1 MVARPESAAAK
12 ASLPLQEVLQALANA
27 PAQDRQLKAVLA
39 FTAARWLLE
48 RGDEKRAVAL
58 LSTALEQVSELRP
71 AMRMLYRIYGDR
83 NDVRN
88 AVTYLDQEIR
98 ATRHPREAAALYRER
113 GQLVERY
120 FRDLRAAQQCHEAAL
135 KATPRDLA
143 VLRSVERVSLARGD
157 VFGTIAN
164 LEMQLEVLEDPG
176 AAAGLLHDLALL
188 EARHGGDLDLAADM
202 LLHAL
207 ELVPNHLGLISDL
220 FRVAELAGDTA
231 LMLQALETEAEAREP
246 RQRAMP
252 LARASLVLHDLR
264 ERPAAAAL
272 LLAAAQAQPDNFSLW
287 RNLEELAMSSS
298 RYEVALLA
306 CLGQLRAIGER
317 EPATRAELFYR
328 VGRLAMIRLDR
339 VNEGLA
345 AMRKALRLFPGHVPA
360 VEDTARY
367 LIANSLWAQLLE
379 LLKLQASTAREAGL
393 TKAETAQAFLRAGQV
408 LEEHLDELEGARRM
422 YEEASSIAPS
432 YRPTRD
438 RLERVLHQMGRAEDL
453 AEFYEAEL
461 RSAQSPSRKVFLLSV
476 LGQLHA
482 GDEDPKQAT
491 KYLVALLKEL
501 PEHMPSLQ
509 RLARLLAKTGR
520 TKELLR
526 VTEQEIRLTFSPIR
540 RAKLLHR
547 AGELA
552 LELGDR
558 EKARELYEQALDS
571 VDDHQASMAG
581 LEQLLRDDRDYEG
594 LLALLRKRLLYSS
607 DRGRQVA
614 LRLEL
619 ASILATRLDR
629 QEDALVELEALLE
642 RWPRHLPALHAAESL
657 AARLSR
663 WDTLVRL
670 IDQHVG
676 AVQGPRTRALL
687 LHRSANVR
695 ASHLGDAEGA
705 VRELVRALE
714 LWPQLGVARALLLRL
729 YEQLGRARDLQAFA
743 EAGLTTERG
752 ADDRRALALQL
763 AELTP
768 KAVVAIQYL
777 GAVAEARPE
786 DFVTQLR
793 LARAAMRARRP
804 SRAAGALE
812 AASARFADQLP
823 ADDAGLLAYAYRSAR
838 YEEEAGNLDRAD
850 ASYARILDAAP
861 GHVLARKGR
870 LRVKR
875 KRQDSYAGRS
885 EDLQVAGAAA
895 ADAIEQAAYATIAA
909 ELHERRGDLDGALPR
924 VEQALRSRPDYLP
937 ALHCKA
943 RVLERIGGPS
953 QVAAAIATLE
963 QLAEQLR
970 VPTHKVRALCRAGS
984 VSLRTANP
992 SAHNSQAWSLFARA
1006 LAIDPA
1012 DELAFRGL
1020 ERTRAAHG
1028 IHGAPPLQIL
1038 LEKRLTLLE
1047 QRGESSPTAVR
1058 EIARLAGHTD
1068 GPEAAVELLERGL
1081 ARWPEDSGIH
1091 ADLAQGYARLERW
1104 PEVVAELERAL
1115 QRELSPERAA
1125 ALHYFAGDA
1134 EERAGNPQRAIGH
1147 YLAAGRGGFH
1157 PRHALLS
1164 ADRIAAEYGALSQ
1177 RVEALQLLVELGDGE
1192 QRIRSLRALADLH
1205 RGPLGKP
1212 DVAVELM
1219 RELLLL
1225 EPTDLGVLRELHRLL
1240 LKLDRQEEAKATL
1253 LAGVAHHRAWLRA
1266 EGVRSKFGRGIDH
1279 APVRGLREL
1288 FELLGEIDGVYL
1300 STAILE
1306 CSATPNEDD
1315 ATRPSCEKLQAEPW
1329 PLPNPQD
1336 GKPLD
1341 LLVGDLPCSNALDL
1355 LHEGV
1360 FLLSELPSAPRPPVD
1375 IQKARSL
1382 PSSSGVVMVA
1392 RALADALGIPPPLVF
1407 LDPTSEDQEQV
1418 IAHLGATPAL
1428 IVGRK
1433 INSTPFAPR
1442 SRDLLGRALMRLA
1455 TGGDFLND
1463 RRTEPQLLGLLLGL
1477 CRVLGIELSADA
1489 FAPSRGDLPTIDRN
1503 LAEFVVKSLPDAA
1516 TRVDLVQAARNF
1528 AHSTDTFDPQR
1539 LREALTMAQ
1548 DRAAVIAAADPR
1560 PALAQLL
1567 ESEDPRISASTL
1579 LVGERATALLGYLL
1593 SDDHLGLRRS
1603 LGYQV
1608 ALQQNVEIELEEL
1621 PA

>member
-1 MVARPESAAAK
+1 MNGRLEGSPRPTM
-12 ASLPLQEVLQALANA
+12 PLQEVLQVLAQT
-27 PAQDRQLKAVLA
+27 PTTDRQLRAVLA
-39 FTAARWLLE
+39 FTAARWTLE
-48 RGDEKRAVAL
+48 RGDEKRAVQQFGEAL
-58 LSTALEQVSELRP
+58 IEVPELRP

-164 LEMQLEVLEDPG
+164 LESQLEVLEDKG

-207 ELVPNHLGLISDL
+207 ELVPGHLGLISDL
-220 FRVAELAGDTA
+220 FRMAELAGDTA
-231 LMLQALETEAEAREP
+231 LMLQALEAEAEARDA
-246 RQRAMP
+246 RQRSMP
-252 LARASLVLHDLR
+252 LARASLVLLDQR
-264 ERPAAAAL
+264 ERPAAVAL
-272 LLAAAQAQPDNFSLW
+272 LLAAAEAQPDNFSLW

-298 RYEVALLA
+298 RYEIAMMA
-306 CLGQLRAIGER
+306 CLGQLRAIGEG
-317 EPATRAELFYR
+317 EPAARAELFYR

-345 AMRKALRLFPGHVPA
+345 AMRKALRLFPAHVPA

-367 LIANSLWAQLLE
+367 LISNGLWAQLLE

-408 LEEHLDELEGARRM
+408 LEEHLGELEGARRL
-422 YEEASSIAPS
+422 YEEASSAAPA
-432 YRPTRD
+432 YRPARD
-438 RLERVLHQMGRAEDL
+438 RLERVLHQMGRTEDL
-453 AEFYEAEL
+453 AEFYEAEM
-461 RSAQSPSRKVFLLSV
+461 RSASGTARRVFLLSV

-491 KYLVALLKEL
+491 KCLVALLKEV

-509 RLARLLAKTGR
+509 RLARLLARAGR
-520 TKELLR
+520 TKELLK
-526 VTEQEIRLTFSPIR
+526 VTEQEIKLTLSPIR
-540 RAKLLHR
+540 KAKLLHR
-547 AGELA
+547 SGELA
-552 LELGDR
+552 IELGEPDR
-558 EKARELYEQALDS
+558 ARECFEEALS
-571 VDDHQASMAG
+571 AIDDHQPSMTG
-581 LEQLLRDDRDYEG
+581 LELLLRDDRDYEA
-594 LLALLRKRLLYSS
+594 LLALLRRRLRYTTG
-607 DRGRQVA
+607 DRTRQVG
-614 LRLEL
+614 LRLEI
-619 ASILATRLDR
+619 ASILSTRLDR
-629 QEDALVELEALLE
+629 PEDALAELEALLE

-657 AARLSR
+657 ATRLSR
-663 WDTLVRL
+663 WDVLVKL
-670 IDQHVG
+670 LEQHVG

-695 ASHLGDAEGA
+695 ATHLEDPEGA
-705 VRELVRALE
+705 IRELVRALE

-777 GAVAEARPE
+777 GAVAEARPD

-793 LARAAMRARRP
+793 LARAAQRARRP

-812 AASARFADQLP
+812 AAAARFAEQLP
-823 ADDAGLLAYAYRSAR
+823 TNDPGLLAYGYRAAR
-838 YEEEAGNLDRAD
+838 AEEAAGNLDKAD
-850 ASYARILDAAP
+850 AGYAKILDIDP
-861 GHVLARKGR
+861 GHALARRGR

-875 KRQDSYAGRS
+875 KRQSSFVGGSD
-885 EDLQVAGAAA
+885 DLQKAGAAT

-909 ELHERRGDLDGALPR
+909 ELHERRGDLDGALAR
-924 VEQALRSRPDYLP
+924 AEQALVACGEYLP

-943 RVLERIGGPS
+943 RVLERLGEPRH
-953 QVAAAIATLE
+953 VTDAIATLE
-963 QLAEQLR
+963 RLADVSKVTAHR
-970 VPTHKVRALCRAGS
+970 VRALSRAGS
-984 VSLRTANP
+984 ISLRTADP
-992 SAHNSQAWSLFARA
+992 SAHNSRAWGLFARA
-1006 LAIDPA
+1006 LALEPA
-1012 DELAFRGL
+1012 DEVAFRGL
-1020 ERTRAAHG
+1020 ERTRLTHG
-1028 IHGAPPLQIL
+1028 VHGAPPLQIL
-1038 LEKRLTLLE
+1038 LERRIATLD

-1058 EIARLAGHTD
+1058 EVARLAGHTD
-1068 GPEAAVELLERGL
+1068 GPEAAVELLEQGL
-1081 ARWPEDSGIH
+1081 ERWPEDPGIH

-1134 EERAGNPQRAIGH
+1134 EERAGHPQRAIGH
-1147 YLAAGRGGFH
+1147 YLAAGRGGYH

-1164 ADRIAAEYGALSQ
+1164 ADRIAAEYGALDQ
-1177 RVEALQLLVELGDGE
+1177 RVEALQLMVDLGDGE
-1192 QRIRSLRALADLH
+1192 HRVRSLRALADIH
-1205 RGPLGKP
+1205 RGSLGKP

-1240 LKLDRQEEAKATL
+1240 LKLDRTEEAKATL

-1266 EGVRSKFGRGIDH
+1266 EGVRSKFGRSAGKPGREGIDH

-1288 FELLGEIDGVYL
+1288 FELLGDIDGVYL
-1300 STAILE
+1300 ATGILE
-1306 CSATPNEDD
+1306 VTAPDELD
-1315 ATRPSCEKLQAEPW
+1315 AGLPDCDRLQAEPW

-1341 LLVGDLPCSNALDL
+1341 LLVGDLPSSNALDL

-1360 FLLSELPSAPRPPVD
+1360 FLLSELPKAPKPPVD
-1375 IQKARSL
+1375 VQRARSL
-1382 PSSSGVVMVA
+1382 PSNSGVVMVA
-1392 RALADALGIPPPLVF
+1392 RALADALGIPQPLVF
-1407 LDPTSEDQEQV
+1407 VEQNAEDQELV
-1418 IAHLGATPAL
+1418 VAHLGATPAL

-1433 INSTPFAPR
+1433 INSAPFAPR

-1455 TGGDFLND
+1455 TGGDYLND
-1463 RRTEPQLLGLLLGL
+1463 PAAEPQLLGLLLGL
-1477 CRVLGIELSADA
+1477 CRALGIELPSDA
-1489 FAPSRGDLPTIDRN
+1489 FSSTRGDDPTVDRT
-1503 LAEFVVKSLPDAA
+1503 LADWVVKSLPDAA
-1516 TRVDLVQAARNF
+1516 GRAELAQAARTF
-1528 AHSTDTFDPQR
+1528 AQSTDTFDPQR
-1539 LREALTMAQ
+1539 LRDALAMAQ
-1548 DRAAVIAAADPR
+1548 DRAGVVAAADPR
-1560 PALAQLL
+1560 PALARVL
-1567 ESEDPRISASTL
+1567 ETEGLT
-1579 LVGERATALLGYLL
+1579 GERATALLGYLL

-1608 ALQQNVEIELEEL
+1608 ALQHTVELELEEV
-1621 PA
+1621 PG

>member
-1 MVARPESAAAK
+1 M
-12 ASLPLQEVLQALANA
+12 PLQEVLQALSQT
-27 PAQDRQLKAVLA
+27 PTTDRQLRAVLA
-39 FTAARWLLE
+39 FTAARWTLE
-48 RGDEKRAVAL
+48 RGDEKRAIQQFGEAL
-58 LSTALEQVSELRP
+58 IEVPELRP

-143 VLRSVERVSLARGD
+143 VLRSVERVTLARGD

-164 LEMQLEVLEDPG
+164 LESQLEVLEDKG

-188 EARHGGDLDLAADM
+188 EARHGGDLELAADM

-207 ELVPNHLGLISDL
+207 ELVPGHLGLISDL
-220 FRVAELAGDTA
+220 FRMAELAGDTA
-231 LMLQALETEAEAREP
+231 LMLQALEAEAEARDA
-246 RQRAMP
+246 RQRSMP
-252 LARASLVLHDLR
+252 LARASLVLLDQR
-264 ERPAAAAL
+264 ERPAAVAL
-272 LLAAAQAQPDNFSLW
+272 LYSAAESQPDNYSLW

-298 RYEVALLA
+298 RYEIAMMA
-306 CLGQLRAIGER
+306 CLGQLRAIGEG
-317 EPATRAELFYR
+317 EPAARAELFYR

-345 AMRKALRLFPGHVPA
+345 AMRKALRLFPAHVPA

-367 LIANSLWAQLLE
+367 LIGNGLWSQLLE

-408 LEEHLDELEGARRM
+408 LEEHLGELEGARRL
-422 YEEASSIAPS
+422 YEEASTAAPA

-438 RLERVLHQMGRAEDL
+438 RLERVLHQMGRTDDL
-453 AEFYEAEL
+453 AEFYQAEM
-461 RSAQSPSRKVFLLSV
+461 RSASTTARRVFLLSV
-476 LGQLHA
+476 LGQLH
-482 GDEDPKQAT
+482 GNDEDPKQAI
-491 KYLVALLKEL
+491 KCLVALLKEV
-501 PEHMPSLQ
+501 PEHTPSLQ
-509 RLARLLAKTGR
+509 RLARLLARAGR
-520 TKELLR
+520 TKELLK
-526 VTEQEIRLTFSPIR
+526 VTEQEIKLTLSPIR
-540 RAKLLHR
+540 KSKLLHR
-547 AGELA
+547 SGELA
-552 LELGDR
+552 IELGEPDR
-558 EKARELYEQALDS
+558 ARECFEEALMAI
-571 VDDHQASMAG
+571 DDHQPSMTG
-581 LEQLLRDDRDYEG
+581 LEALLRDDRDYEA
-594 LLALLRKRLLYSS
+594 LLALLRRRLRYTTG
-607 DRGRQVA
+607 DRMRQVG
-614 LRLEL
+614 LRLEI
-619 ASILATRLDR
+619 ASILSTRLDR
-629 QEDALVELEALLE
+629 PEDALSELEALLE

-657 AARLSR
+657 ATRLSR
-663 WDTLVRL
+663 WDVLVKL
-670 IDQHVG
+670 LEQHVG

-695 ASHLGDAEGA
+695 ATHLDDPEGA
-705 VRELVRALE
+705 IRELVRALE

-777 GAVAEARPE
+777 GAVAEARPD

-793 LARAAMRARRP
+793 LARAAQRARRP

-812 AASARFADQLP
+812 AAAARFAEQLP
-823 ADDAGLLAYAYRSAR
+823 NNDPGLLAYGYRAAR
-838 YEEEAGNLDRAD
+838 SEEAAGNLDRAD
-850 ASYARILDAAP
+850 AGYAKILDADP
-861 GHVLARKGR
+861 GHVLARRGR

-875 KRQDSYAGRS
+875 KRQSSFVGGSD
-885 EDLQVAGAAA
+885 DLQKAGAAT
-895 ADAIEQAAYATIAA
+895 ADAIEQAAYGTIAA
-909 ELHERRGDLDGALPR
+909 ELHERRGDLEGALVR
-924 VEQALRSRPDYLP
+924 AEQALAACADYLP

-943 RVLERIGGPS
+943 RVLERLGEPRHVS
-953 QVAAAIATLE
+953 EAIATLE
-963 QLAEQLR
+963 RLADASKVTAHR
-970 VPTHKVRALCRAGS
+970 VRSLSRAGS
-984 VSLRTANP
+984 ISLRTADP
-992 SAHNSQAWSLFARA
+992 SAHNSRAWGLFARA
-1006 LAIDPA
+1006 LALEPG
-1012 DELAFRGL
+1012 DEVAFRGL
-1020 ERTRAAHG
+1020 ERTRLTHG
-1028 IHGAPPLQIL
+1028 VHGAPPLQIL
-1038 LEKRLTLLE
+1038 LEKRIAILD
-1047 QRGESSPTAVR
+1047 QRGESSPTAIR
-1058 EIARLAGHTD
+1058 EVARLAGHTD

-1081 ARWPEDSGIH
+1081 ERWPDDPGIH

-1134 EERAGNPQRAIGH
+1134 EERAGHAQRAIDH

-1164 ADRIAAEYGALSQ
+1164 ADRIAAEFGALDQ
-1177 RVEALQLLVELGDGE
+1177 RVEALQLMVDLGDGE
-1192 QRIRSLRALADLH
+1192 HRVRSLRALADIH

-1240 LKLDRQEEAKATL
+1240 VKLDRTEEAKATL

-1266 EGVRSKFGRGIDH
+1266 EGVRSKFARPGNGRPGRDEIDH

-1288 FELLGEIDGVYL
+1288 FELLGDADGVYL
-1300 STAILE
+1300 ATGILE
-1306 CSATPNEDD
+1306 VTAPDEIDTS
-1315 ATRPSCEKLQAEPW
+1315 RPDCDRLQAEPW

-1341 LLVGDLPCSNALDL
+1341 LLVGDLPSSNALDL

-1360 FLLSELPSAPRPPVD
+1360 FLLSELPKAPKPPVD
-1375 IQKARSL
+1375 VQRARSL
-1382 PSSSGVVMVA
+1382 PGNSGVVMVA
-1392 RALADALGIPPPLVF
+1392 RALADALGIPQPLVF
-1407 LDPTSEDQEQV
+1407 VDQQTESTRSGRAAEDQETV
-1418 IAHLGATPAL
+1418 VAHLGATPAL

-1433 INSTPFAPR
+1433 INSAPFAPR

-1455 TGGDFLND
+1455 TGGDYLND
-1463 RRTEPQLLGLLLGL
+1463 PSAEPQLLGMLLGL
-1477 CRVLGIELSADA
+1477 CRALSIELPADA
-1489 FAPSRGDLPTIDRN
+1489 FSSTRGDDPSVDRT
-1503 LAEFVVKSLPDAA
+1503 LADWVAKSLPDAA
-1516 TRVDLVQAARNF
+1516 TRAELVQAARTF
-1528 AHSTDTFDPQR
+1528 AQSTDTFDPQR
-1539 LREALTMAQ
+1539 LRDALAMAQ
-1548 DRAAVIAAADPR
+1548 DRAGVVAAADPR
-1560 PALAQLL
+1560 PALGRVL
-1567 ESEDPRISASTL
+1567 ETEGLT
-1579 LVGERATALLGYLL
+1579 GERATALLGYLL

-1608 ALQQNVEIELEEL
+1608 ALQQTVHVELEEV
-1621 PA
+1621 PP

>member
-1 MVARPESAAAK
+1 MSGRLDGGVRPM
-12 ASLPLQEVLQALANA
+12 PLQEVLQALAQT
-27 PAQDRQLKAVLA
+27 PATDRQLRAVLA
-39 FTAARWLLE
+39 FTAARWTLE
-48 RGDEKRAVAL
+48 RGDEKRAVQQLGEAL
-58 LSTALEQVSELRP
+58 IEVPELRP

-120 FRDLRAAQQCHEAAL
+120 FRDLKAAQQCHEAAL

-164 LEMQLEVLEDPG
+164 LESQLEVLEDKG

-207 ELVPNHLGLISDL
+207 ELVPGHLGLISDL
-220 FRVAELAGDTA
+220 FRMAELAGDPA
-231 LMLQALETEAEAREP
+231 LMLQALEAEAEARDT
-246 RQRAMP
+246 RQRSMP
-252 LARASLVLHDLR
+252 LARASLVLLDQR
-264 ERPAAAAL
+264 ERPAAVAL
-272 LLAAAQAQPDNFSLW
+272 LLAAAEAQPDNFSLW
-287 RNLEELAMSSS
+287 RNLEDLAMSSS
-298 RYEVALLA
+298 RYEIGLMA
-306 CLGQLRAIGER
+306 CLGQLRAIGEG
-317 EPATRAELFYR
+317 EPAARAELFYR

-345 AMRKALRLFPGHVPA
+345 AMRKALRLFPAHVPA

-367 LIANSLWAQLLE
+367 LISNGLWSQLLE

-393 TKAETAQAFLRAGQV
+393 THAETAQAFLRAGQV
-408 LEEHLDELEGARRM
+408 LEEHLGELEGARRL
-422 YEEASSIAPS
+422 YEEASAVAPA

-438 RLERVLHQMGRAEDL
+438 RLERVLHQMGRTEDL
-453 AEFYEAEL
+453 AEFYQAEL
-461 RSAQSPSRKVFLLSV
+461 RSATTTARRVFLLSV

-491 KYLVALLKEL
+491 KCLVALLKEV

-509 RLARLLAKTGR
+509 RLARLLARAGR
-520 TKELLR
+520 TKELLK
-526 VTEQEIRLTFSPIR
+526 VTEQEIKLTFSPVR
-540 RAKLLHR
+540 KAKLLHR
-547 AGELA
+547 SGELA
-552 LELGDR
+552 IELNEPDR
-558 EKARELYEQALDS
+558 ARECFEEALAA
-571 VDDHQASMAG
+571 VDDHQASMTG
-581 LEQLLRDDRDYEG
+581 LELLLRDDRDYEA
-594 LLALLRKRLLYSS
+594 LLALLRRRLRYTTT
-607 DRGRQVA
+607 DRTQQVG
-614 LRLEL
+614 LRLEI
-619 ASILATRLDR
+619 ASILSTRLDR
-629 QEDALVELEALLE
+629 PEDALAELELLLE

-657 AARLSR
+657 ATRLSR
-663 WDTLVRL
+663 WDVLVKL
-670 IDQHVG
+670 LEQHVS

-695 ASHLGDAEGA
+695 ATHLDDPEGA
-705 VRELVRALE
+705 IRELARALE

-777 GAVAEARPE
+777 GAVAEARPD

-793 LARAAMRARRP
+793 LARAAQRARRP

-812 AASARFADQLP
+812 AAAARFAEQLP
-823 ADDAGLLAYAYRSAR
+823 ADDPGLLAYGYRAAR
-838 YEEEAGNLDRAD
+838 AEEAAGNLDKAD
-850 ASYARILDAAP
+850 AGYAKILDVDP
-861 GHVLARKGR
+861 SHVLARRGR
-870 LRVKR
+870 LRLKR
-875 KRQDSYAGRS
+875 KRQSSFVGGSD
-885 EDLQVAGAAA
+885 DLQKAGAATG
-895 ADAIEQAAYATIAA
+895 DAIEQAAYGTIAA
-909 ELHERRGDLDGALPR
+909 ELHERRGDLDGALTR
-924 VEQALRSRPDYLP
+924 AEQALAACGEYLP

-943 RVLERIGGPS
+943 RVLERLGEPRHVS
-953 QVAAAIATLE
+953 EAISTLE
-963 QLAEQLR
+963 RLADVSKVTAHQ
-970 VPTHKVRALCRAGS
+970 VRALCRAGS
-984 VSLRTANP
+984 ISLRTADP
-992 SAHNSQAWSLFARA
+992 SAHNSRAWQLFARA
-1006 LAIDPA
+1006 LSLEPGD
-1012 DELAFRGL
+1012 DVGFRGL
-1020 ERTRAAHG
+1020 ERTRLTHG
-1028 IHGAPPLQIL
+1028 VHGAPPLQIL
-1038 LEKRLTLLE
+1038 LERRLATLD

-1058 EIARLAGHTD
+1058 ELARLAAHTD
-1068 GPEAAVELLERGL
+1068 GPESAVELLERGL
-1081 ARWPEDSGIH
+1081 ERWPEDPGIH

-1164 ADRIAAEYGALSQ
+1164 ADRIAAEYGALDQ
-1177 RVEALQLLVELGDGE
+1177 RVEALQLMVDLGDGE
-1192 QRIRSLRALADLH
+1192 HRVRSLRALADIH

-1240 LKLDRQEEAKATL
+1240 LKLDRLEEAKATL

-1266 EGVRSKFGRGIDH
+1266 EGVRSKFGRNPTARPGREGIDH

-1288 FELLGEIDGVYL
+1288 FELLGDIDGVYL
-1300 STAILE
+1300 ATAILE
-1306 CSATPNEDD
+1306 ITAPDEIDVGHPECD
-1315 ATRPSCEKLQAEPW
+1315 RLQAEPW

-1341 LLVGDLPCSNALDL
+1341 LLVGDLPSSNALDL

-1360 FLLSELPSAPRPPVD
+1360 FLLSELPKAPKPPID
-1375 IQKARSL
+1375 IQRARSL
-1382 PSSSGVVMVA
+1382 PSNSGVVMVA
-1392 RALADALGIPPPLVF
+1392 RALADALGIPQPLVF
-1407 LDPTSEDQEQV
+1407 VEQGAEDHELV
-1418 IAHLGATPAL
+1418 VAHLGTTPAL

-1433 INSTPFAPR
+1433 INSAPFAPR

-1455 TGGDFLND
+1455 TGGDYLND
-1463 RRTEPQLLGLLLGL
+1463 PAAEPALLGLLLGL
-1477 CRVLGIELSADA
+1477 CRALGIELSADA
-1489 FAPSRGDLPTIDRN
+1489 FSSTRGDAPIVDRT
-1503 LAEFVVKSLPDAA
+1503 LADWVVKSLPDAA
-1516 TRVDLVQAARNF
+1516 VRAELAQAARTF
-1528 AHSTDTFDPQR
+1528 SHSTDTFDPQR
-1539 LREALTMAQ
+1539 LRDALAMAQ
-1548 DRAAVIAAADPR
+1548 DRAGVVAAADPR
-1560 PALAQLL
+1560 PALVRVL
-1567 ESEDPRISASTL
+1567 EVEGLT
-1579 LVGERATALLGYLL
+1579 GERATALLGYLL

-1608 ALQQNVEIELEEL
+1608 ALQHTVEIELEEA

>member
-1 MVARPESAAAK
+1 M
-12 ASLPLQEVLQALANA
+12 PLQEVLQALGQT
-27 PAQDRQLKAVLA
+27 PASERQLRAVLA
-39 FTAARWLLE
+39 FTAARWMLE
-48 RGDEKRAVAL
+48 RGDEKRAVQQLGEAL
-58 LSTALEQVSELRP
+58 IEVPELRP

-164 LEMQLEVLEDPG
+164 LESQLEVLEDKG

-188 EARHGGDLDLAADM
+188 EARHGGELELAADM

-207 ELVPNHLGLISDL
+207 ELVPGHLGLIGDL
-220 FRVAELAGDTA
+220 FRMAELSGDTA
-231 LMLQALETEAEAREP
+231 LMLQALEAEAEARDA
-246 RQRAMP
+246 RQRSMP
-252 LARASLVLHDLR
+252 LARASLVLLDQR
-264 ERPAAAAL
+264 ERPSAVAL
-272 LLAAAQAQPDNFSLW
+272 LLAAAEAQPDNFSLW

-306 CLGQLRAIGER
+306 CLGQLRAIGEH
-317 EPATRAELFYR
+317 EPPARAELFYR

-345 AMRKALRLFPGHVPA
+345 AMRKALRIFPAHVPA

-367 LIANSLWAQLLE
+367 LIGNGLWAQLLE
-379 LLKLQASTAREAGL
+379 LLELQASTAAEAGL

-408 LEEHLDELEGARRM
+408 LEEHLGELEGARRL
-422 YEEASSIAPS
+422 YEKACAVAPA

-438 RLERVLHQMGRAEDL
+438 RLERVLHQMGRIDDL
-453 AEFYEAEL
+453 AEFYDAEL
-461 RSAQSPSRKVFLLSV
+461 RSAKTTSRRVFLLSV

-491 KYLVALLKEL
+491 KCLVALLKEV

-509 RLARLLAKTGR
+509 RLARLFARSGR
-520 TKELLR
+520 TKELLK
-526 VTEQEIRLTFSPIR
+526 VTEQEIKLTFSPVR
-540 RAKLLHR
+540 KAKLLHR
-547 AGELA
+547 SGELA
-552 LELGDR
+552 LELGDPER
-558 EKARELYEQALDS
+558 ARECFEEALDA
-571 VDDHQASMAG
+571 VDDHQPAMAG
-581 LEQLLRDDRDYEG
+581 LEQLLRDDRDYEA
-594 LLALLRKRLLYSS
+594 LLALLRRRLVYST
-607 DRGRQVA
+607 DRTRQVA
-614 LRLEL
+614 LRLEI
-619 ASILATRLDR
+619 ASILATRLDHP
-629 QEDALVELEALLE
+629 EEAIAELETLLE

-657 AARLSR
+657 ATRLSR
-663 WDTLVRL
+663 WDTLARL
-670 IDQHVG
+670 LEQHVG

-695 ASHLGDAEGA
+695 ANHLGDPEGA
-705 VRELVRALE
+705 IRELVRALE

-752 ADDRRALALQL
+752 ADDRRGLALQL

-777 GAVAEARPE
+777 GAVAEARPD

-793 LARAAMRARRP
+793 LARAALRARRP

-812 AASARFADQLP
+812 AAASRFAAQLAPNDP
-823 ADDAGLLAYAYRSAR
+823 ALLAYAYRAAR
-838 YEEEAGNLDRAD
+838 AEEAAGNLDKAD
-850 ASYARILDAAP
+850 AGYAKLLDAEP
-861 GHVLARKGR
+861 GHPLARRGR

-875 KRQDSYAGRS
+875 KRQAALVAGS
-885 EDLQVAGAAA
+885 EDLQKAGAAT

-909 ELHERRGDLDGALPR
+909 ELHERRGDLEGALAR
-924 VEQALRSRPDYLP
+924 SEQALASCPEYLP

-943 RVLERIGGPS
+943 RVLERLGEPRHVS
-953 QVAAAIATLE
+953 EAIAALE
-963 QLAEQLR
+963 RLSDVSKVSA
-970 VPTHKVRALCRAGS
+970 HKVRALCRAGS
-984 VSLRTANP
+984 ISLRTADP
-992 SAHNSQAWSLFARA
+992 SAHNSRAWGLFAHA
-1006 LAIDPA
+1006 LALEPG
-1012 DELAFRGL
+1012 DEIAFRGL
-1020 ERTRAAHG
+1020 ERTRLVHG
-1028 IHGAPPLQIL
+1028 VHGAPPLQIL
-1038 LEKRLTLLE
+1038 LERRLATLDKA
-1047 QRGESSPTAVR
+1047 GESSPTAVR
-1058 EIARLAGHTD
+1058 EVARLAGHTD

-1081 ARWPEDSGIH
+1081 ERWPEDPGIH

-1104 PEVVAELERAL
+1104 PDVVAELERAL

-1125 ALHYFAGDA
+1125 ALHYFAADA
-1134 EERAGNPQRAIGH
+1134 EERSGNPQRAIDH
-1147 YLAAGRGGFH
+1147 YLSAGRGGFH
-1157 PRHALLS
+1157 PLHALLS
-1164 ADRIAAEYGALSQ
+1164 ADRIAAEYGAIEQ
-1177 RVEALQLLVELGDGE
+1177 RVEALQLLVDLGDGE
-1192 QRIRSLRALADLH
+1192 HRVRSLRALADLH
-1205 RGPLGKP
+1205 RSALGKP

-1240 LKLDRQEEAKATL
+1240 LKLDRAEEAKATL

-1266 EGVRSKFGRGIDH
+1266 EGVRGRGKVSRSPLAKLGLDGIDH

-1288 FELLGEIDGVYL
+1288 FELLGDADGVYL
-1300 STAILE
+1300 ATAILE
-1306 CSATPNEDD
+1306 VTSPGEVPEAFGCD
-1315 ATRPSCEKLQAEPW
+1315 RLQAEPW

-1336 GKPLD
+1336 GKPID
-1341 LLVGDLPCSNALDL
+1341 LLVGDLPSSHALDL

-1360 FLLSELPSAPRPPVD
+1360 FLLSELPKAPKPPIDV
-1375 IQKARSL
+1375 QKARSL
-1382 PSSSGVVMVA
+1382 PTNSGVVMVV
-1392 RALADALGIPPPLVF
+1392 RALADALGIPQPLVF
-1407 LDPTSEDQEQV
+1407 VEQTSEDLELV

-1433 INSTPFAPR
+1433 INSSPFAPR
-1442 SRDLLGRALMRLA
+1442 SRDQIGRALMRLA
-1455 TGGDFLND
+1455 TGGDYLNEP
-1463 RRTEPQLLGLLLGL
+1463 RCEPQLLGVLGGL
-1477 CRVLGIELSADA
+1477 CRAVGLELSSDA
-1489 FAPSRGDLPTIDRN
+1489 FSSTRGPDPAVDRS
-1503 LAEFVVKSLPDAA
+1503 LADWVAKNLPDASS
-1516 TRVDLVQAARNF
+1516 RIDLAQAARTF
-1528 AHSTDTFDPQR
+1528 SQSTDTFDPQR
-1539 LREALTMAQ
+1539 LRDALTMAQ
-1548 DRAAVIAAADPR
+1548 DRAGVVAAADPR
-1560 PALAQLL
+1560 PSLARVL
-1567 ESEDPRISASTL
+1567 ESEGLTS
-1579 LVGERATALLGYLL
+1579 ERATALLGYLL

-1608 ALQQNVEIELEEL
+1608 ALQHSVEIELEEGGQ
-1621 PA
+1621 

>member
-1 MVARPESAAAK
+1 M
-12 ASLPLQEVLQALANA
+12 PLQEVLQALGQT
-27 PAQDRQLKAVLA
+27 PASDRQLRAVLA
-39 FTAARWLLE
+39 FTAARWMLE
-48 RGDEKRAVAL
+48 RGDEKRAVQQLGEAL
-58 LSTALEQVSELRP
+58 IEVPELRP

-164 LEMQLEVLEDPG
+164 LESQLEVLEDKG

-188 EARHGGDLDLAADM
+188 EARHGGDLELAADM

-207 ELVPNHLGLISDL
+207 ELVPGHLGLIGDL
-220 FRVAELAGDTA
+220 FRMAELHGDTA
-231 LMLQALETEAEAREP
+231 LMLQALEAEAEARDA
-246 RQRAMP
+246 RQRSMP
-252 LARASLVLHDLR
+252 LARASLVLLDQR
-264 ERPAAAAL
+264 ERPSAVAL
-272 LLAAAQAQPDNFSLW
+272 LLAAAEAQPDNFSLW

-306 CLGQLRAIGER
+306 CLGQLRAIGEH
-317 EPATRAELFYR
+317 EPPARAELFYR

-345 AMRKALRLFPGHVPA
+345 AMRKALRIFPAHVPA

-367 LIANSLWAQLLE
+367 LIGNGLWAQLLE
-379 LLKLQASTAREAGL
+379 LLELQAGTAHEAGL

-408 LEEHLDELEGARRM
+408 LEEHLGELEGARRL
-422 YEEASSIAPS
+422 YEKACAAAPA

-438 RLERVLHQMGRAEDL
+438 RLERVLHQMGRTDDL

-461 RSAQSPSRKVFLLSV
+461 RSAGTTARRVFLLSV

-491 KYLVALLKEL
+491 KCLVSLLKEV

-509 RLARLLAKTGR
+509 RLARLLARAGR
-520 TKELLR
+520 TKELLK
-526 VTEQEIRLTFSPIR
+526 VTEQEIKLTFSPVR
-540 RAKLLHR
+540 KAKLLHR
-547 AGELA
+547 SGELA
-552 LELGDR
+552 LELGDPER
-558 EKARELYEQALDS
+558 ARECFEEALAA
-571 VDDHQASMAG
+571 VDDHQPAMSG

-594 LLALLRKRLLYSS
+594 LLALLRRRLVYST
-607 DRGRQVA
+607 DRPRQVA
-614 LRLEL
+614 LRLEI
-619 ASILATRLDR
+619 ASILATRLDHP
-629 QEDALVELEALLE
+629 EDALAELELLLE

-657 AARLSR
+657 ATRLSR
-663 WDTLVRL
+663 WDTLAKL
-670 IDQHVG
+670 LEQHVG

-695 ASHLGDAEGA
+695 ANHLGDPEGA

-752 ADDRRALALQL
+752 ADDRRGLALQL

-777 GAVAEARPE
+777 GAVAEARPD

-793 LARAAMRARRP
+793 LARAALRARRP

-812 AASARFADQLP
+812 AAAASFAAQLP
-823 ADDAGLLAYAYRSAR
+823 ANDPALLAYGYRAAR
-838 YEEEAGNLDRAD
+838 AEEAAGNLDKAD
-850 ASYARILDAAP
+850 AGYAKLLDADP
-861 GHVLARKGR
+861 SHPLARRGR

-875 KRQDSYAGRS
+875 KRQAAFVGGS
-885 EDLQVAGAAA
+885 EDLQKAGAATG
-895 ADAIEQAAYATIAA
+895 DAIEQAAYATIAA
-909 ELHERRGDLDGALPR
+909 ELHERRGDLEGALSR
-924 VEQALRSRPDYLP
+924 AEQALAACGEYLP

-943 RVLERIGGPS
+943 RVLERLGEPRHVS
-953 QVAAAIATLE
+953 EAITTLE
-963 QLAEQLR
+963 RLAGVSK
-970 VPTHKVRALCRAGS
+970 VPAHKVRALARAGS
-984 VSLRTANP
+984 ISLRTADP
-992 SAHNSQAWSLFARA
+992 SAHNSRAWGLFAQA
-1006 LAIDPA
+1006 LALEPG
-1012 DELAFRGL
+1012 DEIAFRGL
-1020 ERTRAAHG
+1020 ERTRIVHG
-1028 IHGAPPLQIL
+1028 VHGAPPLQIL
-1038 LEKRLTLLE
+1038 LERRLATLD

-1058 EIARLAGHTD
+1058 EVARLAGHTD

-1081 ARWPEDSGIH
+1081 ERWPEDPGIH

-1134 EERAGNPQRAIGH
+1134 EERAGHPQRAIDH

-1157 PRHALLS
+1157 PLHALLS
-1164 ADRIAAEYGALSQ
+1164 ADRIAAEYGAIEQ
-1177 RVEALQLLVELGDGE
+1177 RVEALQLLVDLGDGE
-1192 QRIRSLRALADLH
+1192 HRVRSLRALADLH
-1205 RGPLGKP
+1205 RSALGKP

-1240 LKLDRQEEAKATL
+1240 VKLDRGEEAKATL

-1266 EGVRSKFGRGIDH
+1266 EGVRSKFGRSPMAKLGLDGIDH

-1288 FELLGEIDGVYL
+1288 FELLGDADGVYL
-1300 STAILE
+1300 ATAILE
-1306 CSATPNEDD
+1306 VTSPGEVPEALGCD
-1315 ATRPSCEKLQAEPW
+1315 RQQAEPW

-1336 GKPLD
+1336 GKPID
-1341 LLVGDLPCSNALDL
+1341 LLVGDLPSSHALDL

-1360 FLLSELPSAPRPPVD
+1360 FLLSELPRAPKPPIDV
-1375 IQKARSL
+1375 QKARSL
-1382 PSSSGVVMVA
+1382 PTNSGVVMVV
-1392 RALADALGIPPPLVF
+1392 RALADALGIPQPLVF
-1407 LDPTSEDQEQV
+1407 VEQGAEDQELV
-1418 IAHLGATPAL
+1418 IAHLGATAAL

-1433 INSTPFAPR
+1433 INSSPFAPR
-1442 SRDLLGRALMRLA
+1442 SRDLIGRALMRLA
-1455 TGGDFLND
+1455 TGGDYLN
-1463 RRTEPQLLGLLLGL
+1463 EPRSEAQLLGVLAGL
-1477 CRVLGIELSADA
+1477 CRALGLELPDDA
-1489 FAPSRGDLPTIDRN
+1489 FSTTRGPDPVIDRS
-1503 LAEFVVKSLPDAA
+1503 LADWVAKNLPDANSRA
-1516 TRVDLVQAARNF
+1516 DLAQAARTF
-1528 AHSTDTFDPQR
+1528 AQSTDTFDPQR
-1539 LREALTMAQ
+1539 LRDALAMAQ
-1548 DRAAVIAAADPR
+1548 DRAGVVAAADPR
-1560 PALAQLL
+1560 PALARVL
-1567 ESEDPRISASTL
+1567 ESEGLIS
-1579 LVGERATALLGYLL
+1579 ERATALLGYLL

-1608 ALQQNVEIELEEL
+1608 ALQHTVEIELESEGS
-1621 PA
+1621 P

>member
-1 MVARPESAAAK
+1 MSGRLDGGARPM
-12 ASLPLQEVLQALANA
+12 PLQEVLQALAQT
-27 PAQDRQLKAVLA
+27 PATERQLRAVLA
-39 FTAARWLLE
+39 FTAARWMLE
-48 RGDEKRAVAL
+48 RGDEKRAVQQLGEAL
-58 LSTALEQVSELRP
+58 MEVPELRP

-164 LEMQLEVLEDPG
+164 LESQLEVLEDKG

-207 ELVPNHLGLISDL
+207 ELVPGHLGLISDL
-220 FRVAELAGDTA
+220 FRTAELAGDTA
-231 LMLQALETEAEAREP
+231 LMLQALEHEAEARDT
-246 RQRAMP
+246 RQRSMP
-252 LARASLVLHDLR
+252 LARASLVLLDQR
-264 ERPAAAAL
+264 ERPAAVAL
-272 LLAAAQAQPDNFSLW
+272 LLAAAEAQPDNFSLW

-306 CLGQLRAIGER
+306 CLGQLRAIGEH
-317 EPATRAELFYR
+317 EPAARAELFYR

-345 AMRKALRLFPGHVPA
+345 AMRKALRLFPAHVPA

-367 LIANSLWAQLLE
+367 LIGNGLWSQLLE

-408 LEEHLDELEGARRM
+408 LEEHLGELEGARRL
-422 YEEASSIAPS
+422 YEEASAAAPT

-438 RLERVLHQMGRAEDL
+438 RLERVLHQMGRTEDL
-453 AEFYEAEL
+453 AEFYEVEL
-461 RSAQSPSRKVFLLSV
+461 RSATTTARRVFLLSV

-491 KYLVALLKEL
+491 KCLVALLKEV

-509 RLARLLAKTGR
+509 RLARLLARAGR
-520 TKELLR
+520 TKELLK
-526 VTEQEIRLTFSPIR
+526 VTEQEIKLTLSPVR
-540 RAKLLHR
+540 KAKLLHR
-547 AGELA
+547 SGELA
-552 LELGDR
+552 IDLGEAER
-558 EKARELYEQALDS
+558 ARECFEEALDA
-571 VDDHQASMAG
+571 VDDHQPSMAG
-581 LEQLLRDDRDYEG
+581 LELLLRDDRDYEA
-594 LLALLRKRLLYSS
+594 LLALLRRRLVYSTS
-607 DRGRQVA
+607 DRMRQVG
-614 LRLEL
+614 LRLEI

-629 QEDALVELEALLE
+629 PEDALAELELLLE

-657 AARLSR
+657 ATRLSR
-663 WDTLVRL
+663 WDVLVKL
-670 IDQHVG
+670 LEQHVG

-695 ASHLGDAEGA
+695 ATHLDDPEGA
-705 VRELVRALE
+705 IRELARSLE

-777 GAVAEARPE
+777 GAVAEARPD

-793 LARAAMRARRP
+793 LARAAQRARRP

-812 AASARFADQLP
+812 AAAACFAQQLP
-823 ADDAGLLAYAYRSAR
+823 SDDPGLLAYGYRAAR
-838 YEEEAGNLDRAD
+838 AEEAAGNLDKAD
-850 ASYARILDAAP
+850 AGYAKILDAEP
-861 GHVLARKGR
+861 GHALARRGR
-870 LRVKR
+870 LRVKH
-875 KRQDSYAGRS
+875 KRQASFVGGS
-885 EDLQVAGAAA
+885 EDLQKAGAAA
-895 ADAIEQAAYATIAA
+895 SDAIEQAAYGTIAA
-909 ELHERRGDLDGALPR
+909 ELHERRGDLDGALAR
-924 VEQALRSRPDYLP
+924 ANQALAAYPEYLP

-943 RVLERIGGPS
+943 RVLERLGEPRHVGE
-953 QVAAAIATLE
+953 AIATLE
-963 QLAEQLR
+963 RLADVSK
-970 VPTHKVRALCRAGS
+970 VPAHQVRALCRAGS
-984 VSLRTANP
+984 ISLRTAEP
-992 SAHNSQAWSLFARA
+992 SAHNSRAWSLFARA
-1006 LAIDPA
+1006 LSLEPA
-1012 DELAFRGL
+1012 DEIAFRGL
-1020 ERTRAAHG
+1020 ERTRITHG

-1038 LEKRLTLLE
+1038 LERRLSTLD

-1058 EIARLAGHTD
+1058 EVARLAGHTD

-1081 ARWPEDSGIH
+1081 ERWADDPGIH

-1134 EERAGNPQRAIGH
+1134 EERAGHPQRAIDH

-1164 ADRIAAEYGALSQ
+1164 ADRIAAEYGALDQ
-1177 RVEALQLLVELGDGE
+1177 RVEALQLMVDLGDGE
-1192 QRIRSLRALADLH
+1192 HRVRSLRALADIH

-1240 LKLDRQEEAKATL
+1240 IKLDRTEEAKATL

-1266 EGVRSKFGRGIDH
+1266 HGVRSKFGARLGLPAIDH

-1288 FELLGEIDGVYL
+1288 FELLGDADGVYL
-1300 STAILE
+1300 ATGILE
-1306 CSATPNEDD
+1306 VTAPGEIEEAVGCD
-1315 ATRPSCEKLQAEPW
+1315 RLQAEPW

-1341 LLVGDLPCSNALDL
+1341 LLVGDLPSSNALDL

-1360 FLLSELPSAPRPPVD
+1360 FLLAELPKAPKPPID
-1375 IQKARSL
+1375 IQRARSL
-1382 PSSSGVVMVA
+1382 PTNSGVVMVT
-1392 RALADALGIPPPLVF
+1392 RALADALGIPQPLVF
-1407 LDPTSEDQEQV
+1407 VEQAAEDQELV
-1418 IAHLGATPAL
+1418 VAHLGATPAL

-1433 INSTPFAPR
+1433 INSAPFAPR
-1442 SRDLLGRALMRLA
+1442 SRDLIGRALMRLA
-1455 TGGDFLND
+1455 TGGDYLND
-1463 RRTEPQLLGLLLGL
+1463 PSAEPQLLGLLLGL
-1477 CRVLGIELSADA
+1477 CRAVGLELPQDA
-1489 FAPSRGDLPTIDRN
+1489 FSTVRGDSPVVDRS
-1503 LAEFVVKSLPDAA
+1503 LADWVVKSLPDAA
-1516 TRVDLVQAARNF
+1516 GRAELTQAARTF
-1528 AHSTDTFDPQR
+1528 AQATETFDPQR
-1539 LREALTMAQ
+1539 LRDALAMAQ
-1548 DRAAVIAAADPR
+1548 DRAGVVAAADPR
-1560 PALAQLL
+1560 PALGRVL
-1567 ESEDPRISASTL
+1567 ESEGLT
-1579 LVGERATALLGYLL
+1579 GERATALLGYLL

-1608 ALQQNVEIELEEL
+1608 ALLHTVEIELEEV
-1621 PA
+1621 PG

>member
-1 MVARPESAAAK
+1 M
-12 ASLPLQEVLQALANA
+12 PLQEVLQALAQT
-27 PAQDRQLKAVLA
+27 PASERQLRAVLA
-39 FTAARWLLE
+39 FTAARWTLD
-48 RGDEKRAVAL
+48 RGDEKRAIQQLGEAL
-58 LSTALEQVSELRP
+58 IEVPELRP

-164 LEMQLEVLEDPG
+164 LESQLEVLEDKG

-207 ELVPNHLGLISDL
+207 ELVPGHLGLISDL
-220 FRVAELAGDTA
+220 FRTAELAGDTA
-231 LMLQALETEAEAREP
+231 LMLQALEAEAEARDT
-246 RQRAMP
+246 RQRSIP
-252 LARASLVLHDLR
+252 LARASLVLLDQR
-264 ERPAAAAL
+264 ERPAAVAL
-272 LLAAAQAQPDNFSLW
+272 LLAAAEAQPDNFSLW

-306 CLGQLRAIGER
+306 CLGQLRAIGEH
-317 EPATRAELFYR
+317 EPAARAELFYR

-345 AMRKALRLFPGHVPA
+345 AMRKALRLFPAHVPA

-367 LIANSLWAQLLE
+367 LISNGLWSQLLE

-408 LEEHLDELEGARRM
+408 LEEHLAELEGARRL
-422 YEEASSIAPS
+422 YEEASAVAPT

-438 RLERVLHQMGRAEDL
+438 RLERVLHQMGRTEDL
-453 AEFYEAEL
+453 AEFYEVEL
-461 RSAQSPSRKVFLLSV
+461 RSATTTARRVFLLSV

-491 KYLVALLKEL
+491 KCLVALLKEV

-509 RLARLLAKTGR
+509 RLARLLARSGR
-520 TKELLR
+520 TKELFR
-526 VTEQEIRLTFSPIR
+526 VTEQEIKLTFSPVR
-540 RAKLLHR
+540 KAKLLHR
-547 AGELA
+547 SGELA
-552 LELGDR
+552 IELGEPDR
-558 EKARELYEQALDS
+558 ARECFEEALAAI
-571 VDDHQASMAG
+571 DDHQPSMAG
-581 LEQLLRDDRDYEG
+581 LEQLLRDDRDYEA
-594 LLALLRKRLLYSS
+594 LLALLRRRLLYTTT
-607 DRGRQVA
+607 DRNRQVG
-614 LRLEL
+614 LRLEI
-619 ASILATRLDR
+619 ASILATRLDHP
-629 QEDALVELEALLE
+629 EDALAELEVLLE
-642 RWPRHLPALHAAESL
+642 RSPRHLPALHAAESL
-657 AARLSR
+657 ATRLSR
-663 WDTLVRL
+663 WDTLVKL
-670 IDQHVG
+670 LEQHVG

-695 ASHLGDAEGA
+695 ATQLGDPEGA
-705 VRELVRALE
+705 IRELARALE

-777 GAVAEARPE
+777 GAVAEARPD

-793 LARAAMRARRP
+793 LARAAQRARRP

-812 AASARFADQLP
+812 AAAARFAEQLEP
-823 ADDAGLLAYAYRSAR
+823 NDPGLLAYGYRAAR
-838 YEEEAGNLDRAD
+838 AEEAAGNLDKAD
-850 ASYARILDAAP
+850 AGYAKILDADPSHA
-861 GHVLARKGR
+861 LARRGR

-875 KRQDSYAGRS
+875 KRQASYVGGS
-885 EDLQVAGAAA
+885 DDLQKAGAASS
-895 ADAIEQAAYATIAA
+895 DAIEQAAYATIAA
-909 ELHERRGDLDGALPR
+909 ELHERRGDLDGALIR
-924 VEQALRSRPDYLP
+924 AEQALTSVPAYLP

-943 RVLERIGGPS
+943 RVLERLGEPS
-953 QVAAAIATLE
+953 HVSEAVATLE
-963 QLAEQLR
+963 RLADASKVVAHQ
-970 VPTHKVRALCRAGS
+970 VRALSRAGS
-984 VSLRTANP
+984 IALRTADP
-992 SAHNSQAWSLFARA
+992 SAHNSRAWGLFARA
-1006 LAIDPA
+1006 LSHEPG
-1012 DELAFRGL
+1012 DEIAFRGL
-1020 ERTRAAHG
+1020 ERTRITHG
-1028 IHGAPPLQIL
+1028 VHGAPPLQIL
-1038 LEKRLTLLE
+1038 LERRLTTLD

-1058 EIARLAGHTD
+1058 EVARLAGHTD
-1068 GPEAAVELLERGL
+1068 GPESAVELLERGL
-1081 ARWPEDSGIH
+1081 ERWPEDPGIH

-1125 ALHYFAGDA
+1125 ALHYFAADA
-1134 EERAGNPQRAIGH
+1134 EERAGHPQRAIDH

-1164 ADRIAAEYGALSQ
+1164 ADRIAAEFGALDQ
-1177 RVEALQLLVELGDGE
+1177 RVEALQLMVDLGDGE
-1192 QRIRSLRALADLH
+1192 HRVRSLRALADIH

-1240 LKLDRQEEAKATL
+1240 LKLDRTEEAKATL

-1266 EGVRSKFGRGIDH
+1266 EGVRSKFGRNPSGGSSRAGIDH

-1288 FELLGEIDGVYL
+1288 FELLGDIDGVYL
-1300 STAILE
+1300 ATAILE
-1306 CSATPNEDD
+1306 VTAPDEIEAGHT
-1315 ATRPSCEKLQAEPW
+1315 SCDSLQAEPW

-1341 LLVGDLPCSNALDL
+1341 LLVGDLPSSNALDL

-1360 FLLSELPSAPRPPVD
+1360 FLLSELPNAPKAPVD
-1375 IQKARSL
+1375 IQRARSL
-1382 PSSSGVVMVA
+1382 PSNSGVVMVA
-1392 RALADALGIPPPLVF
+1392 RALADALGIPQPLVF
-1407 LDPTSEDQEQV
+1407 VEQGEDHELV
-1418 IAHLGATPAL
+1418 VAHLGATPAL

-1433 INSTPFAPR
+1433 INSAPFAPR
-1442 SRDLLGRALMRLA
+1442 SRDLIGRALMRLA
-1455 TGGDFLND
+1455 TGGDYLND
-1463 RRTEPQLLGLLLGL
+1463 PSAEPQLLGLLLGL
-1477 CRVLGIELSADA
+1477 CRALGIELPADA
-1489 FAPSRGDLPTIDRN
+1489 FSSIRGDSPTIDRP
-1503 LAEFVVKSLPDAA
+1503 LAEWVVKSLPDAA
-1516 TRVDLVQAARNF
+1516 GRADLAQAARTF

-1539 LREALTMAQ
+1539 LRDALAMAQ
-1548 DRAAVIAAADPR
+1548 DRAGVVAAADPR
-1560 PALAQLL
+1560 PALGRVLA
-1567 ESEDPRISASTL
+1567 SEGLT
-1579 LVGERATALLGYLL
+1579 GERATALLGYLL

-1608 ALQQNVEIELEEL
+1608 ALQHSEEIEFEEV
-1621 PA
+1621 PG